1 MPKGGR
7 IERKRKDG
15 GVSKVKKTGAKTE
28 KAPPKL
34 QRFQG
39 TLKEGQTLKNID
51 GVTYVFSN
59 GGEVDKDLLREG
71 FSVAAKK
78 FIEEKEE
85 KRKSDKERRKKLAL
99 QQTEE
104 AAGKKKKTTSEFR
117 NGGVVDLG
125 DFKGSF

>member
-28 KAPPKL
+28 KTPPKL

-59 GGEVDKDLLREG
+59 G
-71 FSVAAKK
+71 
-78 FIEEKEE
+78 
-85 KRKSDKERRKKLAL
+85 
-99 QQTEE
+99 T
-104 AAGKKKKTTSEFR
+104 EFR